1 MSAEIRNL
9 ESLSALAVERHVST
23 TPSGSTV
30 ISYAKDLGEGPV
42 LWLVHGYPQ
51 SAYMTKSPCL
61 SQRYGRFSPAPSAF
75 TRPLLILRPK
85 KLPGYGVSSRPKKDG
100 FAAVGQALLEAS
112 HELFPN
118 RPIILGGHDRGARIC
133 HRLAVTHAHPPQDET
148 ANLHSYKLLGTIML
162 DIVPTLVQ
170 WQAFARPT
178 AAASYFH
185 WPFLASPIAPDMIE
199 AYGGDR
205 WTHDALNRISTDDSE
220 GLKAMQSDDAWDVYE
235 TLHAKRETIEGSCAD
250 YAAGCY
256 VEPPLQEEDQREG
269 RKLECPAL
277 IMWSMRNLGKTHGD
291 VEAIWK
297 QWFKDESLLTAQG
310 VGDDAG
316 HYLPEEANKFVGKAM
331 NDFLNKVMK

>member
-30 ISYAKDLGEGPV
+30 TSYAKDLGEGPV

-51 SAYMTKSPCL
+51 SAYIW
-61 SQRYGRFSPAPSAF
+61 RH
-75 TRPLLILRPK
+75 LIPQLQNKISLFVPE
-85 KLPGYGVSSRPKKDG
+85 LPGYGVSSRPKKDG

-220 GLKAMQSDDAWDVYE
+220 GLKAMQSDDAWKVYE